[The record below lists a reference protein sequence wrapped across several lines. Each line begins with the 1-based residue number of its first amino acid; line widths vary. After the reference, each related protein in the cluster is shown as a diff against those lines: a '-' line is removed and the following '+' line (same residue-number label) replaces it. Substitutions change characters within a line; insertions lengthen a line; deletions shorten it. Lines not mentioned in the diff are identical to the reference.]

1 MIAATRYVSH
11 AVPTPAPRRHRAG
24 ATGRWSTD
32 MDDSR
37 TNIVQPITERVA
49 RGEYVVDT
57 DKVAT
62 AILSRLLA
70 AQAAEAR
77 TSH

>member
-1 MIAATRYVSH
+1 M
-11 AVPTPAPRRHRAG
+11 
-24 ATGRWSTD
+24 TGRRSAD
-32 MDDSR
+32 MDDPR
-37 TNIVQPITERVA
+37 TNIVQPITERIA

-70 AQAAEAR
+70 AQAAEAP

>member
-1 MIAATRYVSH
+1 
-11 AVPTPAPRRHRAG
+11 
-24 ATGRWSTD
+24 

-37 TNIVQPITERVA
+37 TNIVQPIIERVA

-70 AQAAEAR
+70 AQAAGAR
-77 TSH
+77 TFS